1 MIKYILSHTNVA
13 INYFGFSIVWFCC
26 IYSGAQGEI
35 ALALIP
41 TLIFLYLHFMIV
53 TNHLKEEIQLILIA
67 ILMGIIVDSSFSF
80 FGVVEYN
87 GNIKSI
93 SYLEHLAPIWILCM
107 WAGFAAQINHVMN
120 RLRGKYFLIGF
131 YGLLAP
137 LAYMAGETIKAA
149 SIADGDINYVIISIS
164 WAISLILLFK
174 ISEYLMAK

>member
-1 MIKYILSHTNVA
+1 
-13 INYFGFSIVWFCC
+13 
-26 IYSGAQGEI
+26 
-35 ALALIP
+35 
-41 TLIFLYLHFMIV
+41 MIV
-53 TNHLKEEIQLILIA
+53 TDHLKEEIQLIFIA

-80 FGVVEYN
+80 FGVVSYN
-87 GNIKSI
+87 GNITSI
-93 SYLEHLAPIWILCM
+93 PHLAPIWILCM

-137 LAYMAGETIKAA
+137 LAYMAGETINAA
-149 SIADGDINYVIISIS
+149 SIADGDINYAIISIS

>member
-26 IYSGAQGEI
+26 IYSGAQGNM

-53 TNHLKEEIQLILIA
+53 TDHVKEEIQLISIA
-67 ILMGIIVDSSFSF
+67 ILMGVIVDSSFSF
-80 FGVVEYN
+80 FDVVDYTS
-87 GNIKSI
+87 NITFP
-93 SYLEHLAPIWILCM
+93 YPDDLAPIWILCM
-107 WAGFAAQINHVMN
+107 WAGFAAQINHVMK
-120 RLRGKYFLIGF
+120 RLRGKYLLIGF

-137 LAYMAGETIKAA
+137 FAYMGGEAIDAATI
-149 SIADGDINYVIISIS
+149 SDGNINYAIISIS

>member
-53 TNHLKEEIQLILIA
+53 ADHLKEEIQLIFIA
-67 ILMGIIVDSSFSF
+67 IIMGVIVDSSFSF
-80 FGVVEYN
+80 FEVVSY
-87 GNIKSI
+87 KPSI
-93 SYLEHLAPIWILCM
+93 TSIPYPEDLAPIWILCM
-107 WAGFAAQINHVMN
+107 WAGFAAQINHVMK
-120 RLRGKYFLIGF
+120 RLRGKYLLIGF

-137 LAYMAGETIKAA
+137 LAYMGGEAIDAATI
-149 SIADGDINYVIISIS
+149 SDGNINYAIISIS

>member
-1 MIKYILSHTNVA
+1 
-13 INYFGFSIVWFCC
+13 
-26 IYSGAQGEI
+26 
-35 ALALIP
+35 
-41 TLIFLYLHFMIV
+41 MIV
-53 TNHLKEEIQLILIA
+53 TDHLKEEIQLIFIA

-80 FGVVEYN
+80 FGVVSYN
-87 GNIKSI
+87 GNITSI
-93 SYLEHLAPIWILCM
+93 PHLAPIWILCM

-137 LAYMAGETIKAA
+137 LAYMAGETINAA
-149 SIADGDINYVIISIS
+149 SITDGDINYAIISIS